1 MIDGKIVKEKIRKE
15 KMMNN
20 CSEDLL
26 DRLTDSVINSCI
38 PEMEQNLMEWA
49 MDKPFTDVVIGN
61 GWTVNKLLEIY
72 PWINMM
78 DILIAMK
85 AYKNCNYENEAFD
98 IMFYQK

>member
-1 MIDGKIVKEKIRKE
+1 MKNRSDDFV
-15 KMMNN
+15 
-20 CSEDLL
+20 
-26 DRLTDSVINSCI
+26 DRWTELTIQNCI
-38 PEMEQNLMEWA
+38 PELEQNLMEWA
-49 MDKPFTDVVIGN
+49 ENKPYSDVVIGN